1 MSKTVKLTLFLGIVA
16 AICTG
21 LLASVNMITY
31 PTIDNNNKQ
40 AQNKALAKLYADAK
54 DFKEIELKDQPASV
68 KQAFMVDDNAYVFK
82 VVKDGFANP
91 IEFLIG
97 FDKDGKNSK
106 YLVLVVNDTKGFGS
120 RVADEEF
127 TNMMSNKSVSDSF
140 DTLSGATVSS
150 SAVVA
155 GIKDAIEVFSK
166 VANVKVEAA
175 PQNAANGSD
184 KKLDNKA
191 KIIEQKSVDK
201 GLLFIVESSGL
212 SANNKFEILVSADKK
227 VIKSVKLLESKDT
240 PDMLN
245 MLKAAKYE
253 QSFNDLSVDKVKDK
267 NDVVSGASIS
277 SNSYINAVKIVAAS
291 LK

>member
-31 PTIDNNNKQ
+31 PTIVNNNKQ

-82 VVKDGFANP
+82 VIKDGFANP

-97 FDKDGKNSK
+97 FDKEGKNSK

-127 TNMMSNKSVSDSF
+127 TNMMSNKSVNDSY

-155 GIKDAIEVFSK
+155 GVKDAIEVFSK
-166 VANVKVEAA
+166 VANVKVDASL
-175 PQNAANGSD
+175 QSNSNND
-184 KKLDNKA
+184 KKDNDKA
-191 KIIEQKSVDK
+191 KIVEQKTVDN
-201 GLLFIVESSGL
+201 GLLFIVESKGL
-212 SANNKFEILVSADKK
+212 SADNKFEILVSPDKK

-240 PDMLN
+240 SDMLN
-245 MLKAAKYE
+245 MLKSAKYE
-253 QSFNDLSVDKVKDK
+253 QSFANLSVDKVNDK
-267 NDVVSGASIS
+267 TDVVAGASIS
-277 SNSYINAVKIVAAS
+277 SNSYINAVRIVAAS

>member
-31 PTIDNNNKQ
+31 PTIENNNKQ
-40 AQNKALAKLYADAK
+40 AQNKALAQLYADAK

-127 TNMMSNKSVSDSF
+127 TNMMSNKSVNDTY

-166 VANVKVEAA
+166 VANVKVEASSQA
-175 PQNAANGSD
+175 VNNNQEKDSSA
-184 KKLDNKA
+184 A
-191 KIIEQKSVDK
+191 KIVDQKTVDN
-201 GLLFIVESSGL
+201 GVLFIVESRGL
-212 SANNKFEILVSADKK
+212 SADNKFEILVSSDKK

-240 PDMLN
+240 PNMLDMLKSAN
-245 MLKAAKYE
+245 YE

-267 NDVVSGASIS
+267 TDVVAGASIS
-277 SNSYINAVKIVAAS
+277 SNSYLNAVKIVADS